1 MEIFQRTL
9 SLFGAQR
16 RFLGESG
23 CKGTAFSDTLQI
35 FRQLFFGK
43 DESFRDCLQ
52 KALPTPYYI
61 I

>member
-1 MEIFQRTL
+1 MEISQRTL
-9 SLFGAQR
+9 SLGAHR

-23 CKGTAFSDTLQI
+23 CKGTTFPGTIQI
-35 FRQLFFGK
+35 FRQLFFK
-43 DESFRDCLQ
+43 DDESFRDCLQ